1 VSKEIAMAV
10 AVAPLVR
17 YRLSAADYHQMIE
30 AGILDERTR
39 VELIEGEMVVM
50 SPIGAKHSGLVN
62 QLATIFYEQLRGRAL
77 LSVQNAVRLDD
88 YTEPQPDLALLKP
101 RSDYYKRSLPTPGDI
116 HLLVEVADSSLEYD
130 QDVKMSLY
138 ARAGVRE
145 VWIVNLVD
153 IWVEVYR
160 DPSPVGYTTLLRMLP
175 GRTFAPEALP
185 DLMISVDELFTV

>member
-1 VSKEIAMAV
+1 MAV
-10 AVAPLVR
+10 AITPLVR

-30 AGILDERTR
+30 AGILDERTH

-138 ARAGVRE
+138 AHAGVRE

>member
-1 VSKEIAMAV
+1 M
-10 AVAPLVR
+10 
-17 YRLSAADYHQMIE
+17 
-30 AGILDERTR
+30 
-39 VELIEGEMVVM
+39 
-50 SPIGAKHSGLVN
+50 
-62 QLATIFYEQLRGRAL
+62 
-77 LSVQNAVRLDD
+77 
-88 YTEPQPDLALLKP
+88 
-101 RSDYYKRSLPTPGDI
+101 
-116 HLLVEVADSSLEYD
+116 EVADSSLEYD